1 MEGSIKPPMMS
12 VQMTTKQFLRISAIS
27 LGLLDAGSVLAQER
41 VTQMRHEKQQVRQ
54 QASQKGEVDQDA
66 LRNQVQTRLRAMSQ
80 EERALMND
88 LSINGRQRLEAE
100 NAMQSTQG
108 RGMGRDGGMEGSRF
122 GRGYESRQMQQN
134 PTAAGGASMNGAGSG
149 PGMGTRGGG
158 GGGRGR

>member
-1 MEGSIKPPMMS
+1 MI
-12 VQMTTKQFLRISAIS
+12 TKRFIRISAIS

-41 VTQMRHEKQQVRQ
+41 PMQIRQEKQQVRQ
-54 QASQKGEVDQDA
+54 QAGQKDEVDQNA

-88 LSINGRQRLEAE
+88 LSVNGRQRLEAE
-100 NAMQSTQG
+100 SAMQNAQG
-108 RGMGRDGGMEGSRF
+108 RGMEGSRF

-134 PTAAGGASMNGAGSG
+134 PGASAGPSMGTSHMGGAGGG
-149 PGMGTRGGG
+149 PGMGGGSGGG